1 MQWKLFLKP
10 RKYFWRTHNDNT
22 RTVFESLIEYID
34 AAIDAKRDDSGYFS
48 IEREKSAKKE
58 LKESLSK
65 FAETLFYG

>member
-1 MQWKLFLKP
+1 MTTQEQF
-10 RKYFWRTHNDNT
+10 
-22 RTVFESLIEYID
+22 FESLIEYID